1 MATPLEMTLVYASG
15 AVVPYLIGSVPF
27 GFLIGKMKGLD
38 IRTQGSGNIG
48 ATNVTRVIG
57 KNWGKLCFL
66 LDLMKGILPVVL
78 VSLLVRRGTFDDPCG
93 ILPAI
98 AALATVCGHIYP
110 VYLHFKG
117 GKGISTAAGAILALN
132 PPALLS
138 AGVLW
143 VIVFL
148 TSRYVSLASI
158 AAAVSLPVFAWIMKT
173 AGVWTYSPTEMILF
187 CVLAVLAVSG
197 TVPISGVCS
206 TGRKA
211 GSQGK
216 MKLGKRKKNES
227 AYFKNSGS
235 RRRRMGNF
243 SCPGPAL
250 EQT

>member
-1 MATPLEMTLVYASG
+1 MAAPLEMTLVYASC
-15 AVVPYLIGSVPF
+15 AAVPYLIGSVPF

-38 IRTQGSGNIG
+38 IRTLGSGNIG
-48 ATNVTRVIG
+48 ATNVTRVVG

-78 VSLLVRRGTFDDPCG
+78 VSLLVRRGIFDDPCG

-110 VYLHFKG
+110 VYLRFKG

-143 VIVFL
+143 AIVFL

-158 AAAVSLPVFAWIMKT
+158 AAAVFLPLSAWGMKA
-173 AGVWTYSPTEMILF
+173 AGVWNCSATETWKPGKPT
-187 CVLAVLAVSG
+187 
-197 TVPISGVCS
+197 
-206 TGRKA
+206 
-211 GSQGK
+211 
-216 MKLGKRKKNES
+216 
-227 AYFKNSGS
+227 
-235 RRRRMGNF
+235 
-243 SCPGPAL
+243 
-250 EQT
+250 

>member
-1 MATPLEMTLVYASG
+1 MATPLEMTLVYASC
-15 AVVPYLIGSVPF
+15 AVAPYLIGSVPF

-38 IRTQGSGNIG
+38 IRTLGSGNIG

-78 VSLLVRRGTFDDPCG
+78 VSLLARQGIFDDPYG

-148 TSRYVSLASI
+148 VSRYVSLASI
-158 AAAVSLPVFAWIMKT
+158 TAAVSRPVFAWIMKT
-173 AGVWTYSPTEMILF
+173 AKVWAYSPTEMILF
-187 CVLAVLAVSG
+187 CVLALLAVVRHSSNIKRLLDG
-197 TVPISGVCS
+197 TES
-206 TGRKA
+206 RFA
-211 GSQGK
+211 
-216 MKLGKRKKNES
+216 RKNES
-227 AYFKNSGS
+227 QQK
-235 RRRRMGNF
+235 
-243 SCPGPAL
+243 
-250 EQT
+250 EEK

>member
-110 VYLHFKG
+110 VYLHFRG
-117 GKGISTAAGAILALN
+117 GKGVLTAATMILLLDPLIFLVLFVVFALV
-132 PPALLS
+132 LL
-138 AGVLW
+138 
-143 VIVFL
+143 I
-148 TSRYVSLASI
+148 TRYVSLASVI
-158 AAAVSLPVFAWIMKT
+158 AAMCYPAAVYYSSDLSVGRPTFSLVFA
-173 AGVWTYSPTEMILF
+173 LF
-187 CVLAVLAVSG
+187 VGALVIFMHRSN
-197 TVPISGVCS
+197 IYRIFNNQESKFS
-206 TGRKA
+206 FH
-211 GSQGK
+211 
-216 MKLGKRKKNES
+216 KKKDE
-227 AYFKNSGS
+227 KK
-235 RRRRMGNF
+235 
-243 SCPGPAL
+243 
-250 EQT
+250 

>member
-117 GKGISTAAGAILALN
+117 GKGVVCGISLIFMIDWRMAAVVVGVFVVVIALKR
-132 PPALLS
+132 
-138 AGVLW
+138 
-143 VIVFL
+143 IM
-148 TSRYVSLASI
+148 SLASI
-158 AAAVSLPVFAWIMKT
+158 CGAVAFPVSALIFYFGQWDVFAYAAVMSGFVIWLHRDNIKRLMTGTELPIGAKKK
-173 AGVWTYSPTEMILF
+173 
-187 CVLAVLAVSG
+187 SG
-197 TVPISGVCS
+197 
-206 TGRKA
+206 K
-211 GSQGK
+211 GS
-216 MKLGKRKKNES
+216 
-227 AYFKNSGS
+227 A
-235 RRRRMGNF
+235 
-243 SCPGPAL
+243 
-250 EQT
+250 T